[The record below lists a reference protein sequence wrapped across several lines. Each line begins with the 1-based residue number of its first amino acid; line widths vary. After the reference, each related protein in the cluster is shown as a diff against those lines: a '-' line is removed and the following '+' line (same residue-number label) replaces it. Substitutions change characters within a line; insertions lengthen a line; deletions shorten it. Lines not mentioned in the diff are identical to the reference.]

1 MTPTA
6 DPIDLALRVASVF
19 EELGLAYVVGG
30 SIASS
35 ALGEIR
41 STQDV
46 DFLVEAGPSDCRR
59 LTESLGREFYV
70 AESAVADALTRR
82 SSFNVI
88 DARTG
93 LKADIF
99 ILPDRDLERQQ
110 LNRRRPELLG
120 GPGERPVF
128 LSSAEDIILHKM
140 YWYRL
145 GREVSDRQWRDVLG
159 VMKTQ
164 AERLDLEYLR
174 RWAERQGLEDL
185 LERALREAGLG

>member
-6 DPIDLALRVASVF
+6 DPIDLTLRVAAIF
-19 EELGLAYVVGG
+19 EDLGLDYVVGG

-46 DFLVEAGPSDCRR
+46 DFLVKAVPADCRR
-59 LTESLGREFYV
+59 LAEALGREFYV
-70 AESAVADALTRR
+70 AESAVADALDRR

-88 DARTG
+88 DSKSG

-110 LNRRRPELLG
+110 LERRRPEHLG
-120 GPGERPVF
+120 GPDVRPVF
-128 LSSAEDIILHKM
+128 LSAPEDIVLHKL
-140 YWYRL
+140 YWFRL

-159 VMKTQ
+159 VLKAQ
-164 AERLDLEYLR
+164 GERLDMGYLNSS
-174 RWAERQGLEDL
+174 ASRQNLMDL
-185 LERALREAGLG
+185 LERALREAGVG